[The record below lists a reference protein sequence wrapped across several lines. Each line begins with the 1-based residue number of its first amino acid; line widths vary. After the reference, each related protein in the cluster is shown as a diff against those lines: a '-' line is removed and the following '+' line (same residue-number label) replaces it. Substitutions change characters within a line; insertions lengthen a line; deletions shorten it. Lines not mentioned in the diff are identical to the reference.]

1 MLQSHSYSPP
11 KLPLSIPYRRQ
22 SRSRP
27 LLPSPTLVMAS
38 DDKTPLND
46 SEGKPDYS
54 SIFGEK
60 KEEFAKQ
67 TVFGE
72 VCLSKLRRFTSPCA

>member
-1 MLQSHSYSPP
+1 
-11 KLPLSIPYRRQ
+11 
-22 SRSRP
+22 
-27 LLPSPTLVMAS
+27 MAS

-46 SEGKPDYS
+46 NEGKPDYS
-54 SIFGEK
+54 TIFGEK

-72 VCLSKLRRFTSPCA
+72 VCLSKLHEFCA

>member
-1 MLQSHSYSPP
+1 
-11 KLPLSIPYRRQ
+11 
-22 SRSRP
+22 
-27 LLPSPTLVMAS
+27 MAS

-46 SEGKPDYS
+46 TDSKPDYS
-54 SIFGEK
+54 TIFDEK

-72 VCLSKLRRFTSPCA
+72 VCLSLQAPVHYSYVYRIAGYFGGH

>member
-1 MLQSHSYSPP
+1 MLQSHSHSSSQATA
-11 KLPLSIPYRRQ
+11 LNSIPEAAILLAC
-22 SRSRP
+22 RP
-27 LLPSPTLVMAS
+27 LAPSFPPPLVMAS

-46 SEGKPDYS
+46 TDSKPDYS
-54 SIFGEK
+54 TIFGEK

-72 VCLSKLRRFTSPCA
+72 VCLSY

>member
-1 MLQSHSYSPP
+1 
-11 KLPLSIPYRRQ
+11 
-22 SRSRP
+22 
-27 LLPSPTLVMAS
+27 MAS

-46 SEGKPDYS
+46 TEGKPDYS
-54 SIFGEK
+54 AIFGEK

-72 VCLSKLRRFTSPCA
+72 VCPRLAWVTSPSTCIITITIYCACAVNYTEV